1 MNSLQTLWARRDQ
14 DPAAREELIRRNL
27 PLARALAA
35 RYINPNEPFD
45 DLVQIASLGLVK
57 AVDRFD
63 TEFGRPFAAFATPTI
78 LGELRRHFRDS
89 GWSVH
94 VPRGAQELALRV
106 QRAAAEL
113 TDRHGRS
120 PLVNDLAVYLEL
132 SIEDVL
138 TGLDAAHAHYATSL
152 DAPVGRHEEPEPETL
167 LDHTGS
173 EDPGYSLV
181 ETSAALITGIDRLPS
196 NQRDA
201 LVLRLGRDLTQGEIA
216 ERLGCS
222 QMQVS
227 RLLRRAARRLRE
239 EIALT
244 EA

>member
-1 MNSLQTLWARRDQ
+1 MTRQQNLWARRDQ

-35 RYINPNEPFD
+35 RYLNPNEPFD
-45 DLVQIASLGLVK
+45 DLLQVASLGLVK

-63 TEFGRPFAAFATPTI
+63 PAFERPFSAFATPTI

-106 QRAAAEL
+106 QRAAGEL

-120 PLVNDLAVYLEL
+120 PLVHELAVYLEL
-132 SIEDVL
+132 SVEEVL
-138 TGLDAAHAHYATSL
+138 NGLDTAHAHYTQSL
-152 DAPVGRHEEPEPETL
+152 DAPAGPTDEPEADTL
-167 LDHTGS
+167 LDQTGL

-181 ETSAALITGIDRLPS
+181 DTSTSLAEGIRRLPD

-201 LVLRLGRDLTQGEIA
+201 LVLRLDRDLTQSQIA
-216 ERLGCS
+216 DRMGCS

-227 RLLRRAARRLRE
+227 RLLGRAARTLKQE
-239 EIALT
+239 FA
-244 EA
+244 AG

>member
-1 MNSLQTLWARRDQ
+1 MNSVQTLWSRRDE
-14 DPAAREELIRRNL
+14 DPAARDELIRRNL

-63 TEFGRPFAAFATPTI
+63 TAFGRPFAAFATPTI

-106 QRAAAEL
+106 QKAVGEL
-113 TDRHGRS
+113 TDRQGRS
-120 PLVNDLAVYLEL
+120 PLVHELAVYLEL
-132 SIEDVL
+132 SVEEVL
-138 TGLDAAHAHYATSL
+138 NGLDAAHAHYATSL
-152 DAPVGRHEEPEPETL
+152 DAPAGRHDEPEPETL
-167 LDHTGS
+167 LDQTGAV
-173 EDPGYSLV
+173 DPGYALV
-181 ETSAALITGIDRLPS
+181 ETGSTIVAGIDRLPDE
-196 NQRDA
+196 QRDA
-201 LVLRLGRDLTQGEIA
+201 MVLRLGHDLTQGEIA
-216 ERLGCS
+216 ARMGCS

-227 RLLRRAARRLRE
+227 RLLRRAAHQLRG
-239 EIALT
+239 EIAV
-244 EA
+244 AQR